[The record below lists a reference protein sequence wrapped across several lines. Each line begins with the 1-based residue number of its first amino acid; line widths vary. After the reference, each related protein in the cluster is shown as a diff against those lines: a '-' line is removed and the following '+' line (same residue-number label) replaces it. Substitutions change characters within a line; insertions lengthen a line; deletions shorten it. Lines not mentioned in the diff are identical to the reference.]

1 MKTNFPII
9 LAFTFVAL
17 FLVSCGSSK
26 KASCDAYGSLNQNEY
41 SDLAKK

>member
-9 LAFTFVAL
+9 LVFTFITL

-26 KASCDAYGSLNQNEY
+26 KAGCDAYGSQNQNEY